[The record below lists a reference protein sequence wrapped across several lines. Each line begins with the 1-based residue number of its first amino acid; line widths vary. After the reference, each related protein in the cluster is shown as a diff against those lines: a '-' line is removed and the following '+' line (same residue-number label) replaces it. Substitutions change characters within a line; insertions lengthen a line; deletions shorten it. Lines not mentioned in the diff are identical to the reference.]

1 MVQAARGHSTQF
13 IRRVNRSDVPHVVPM
28 LAMACISSEASIE
41 EVAGMFD
48 VSRATVYNW
57 LNGVSVPRA
66 AQLDIMPKITSRL
79 NKRK

>member
-13 IRRVNRSDVPHVVPM
+13 IRRVNRSDVPHVVRM
-28 LAMACISSEASIE
+28 LAMACISSEASIA

-66 AQLDIMPKITSRL
+66 AQLEIMPKITSRL